1 MPHFKISSLSIMRCT
16 VFAAL
21 VTLVLAVI
29 AGTPTAV
36 KAEYPTRP
44 ITLMVGYSAGGSTD
58 MYARAF
64 TSFAHEYLGMPVV
77 VVNKPGAT
85 GMIAAKAVF
94 NARPDGYTLLNHS
107 GGGFLIKAS
116 IDGDRA
122 PVVPMRDLKVLG
134 GIGQAVTALVV
145 PKDSPFKSAK
155 DLVEYAKA
163 HPDKRLRWS
172 HPGRGST
179 KNLEGMLFLKQNGI
193 KAQDVPFKGG
203 SKARN
208 AVSAKQVDFSFI
220 AVQLLAGFE
229 SKLRALGVMS
239 NERDLIFKDIPT
251 LGEQGLPTLGVTN
264 PMIIWG
270 HRDLPKDVVAKLKE
284 GIKSVT
290 SSKGYK
296 KMTKKMGLSGS
307 YLSPKEAKAMIAV
320 IDKLMAPFIE
330 EMFHKK

>member
-1 MPHFKISSLSIMRCT
+1 MSHFKISSLSIKRLS
-16 VFAAL
+16 VFATL
-21 VTLVLAVI
+21 VTLTLAVI

-44 ITLMVGYSAGGSTD
+44 IALMVGFSAGGSTD

-64 TSFAHEYLGMPVV
+64 ASFAHEHLGVPLV

-85 GMIAAKAVF
+85 GMIAAKAVYG
-94 NARPDGYTLLNHS
+94 ARPDGHTLLNYS
-107 GGGFLIKAS
+107 GGGFFIKAT
-116 IDGDRA
+116 IDGNRA
-122 PVVPMRDLKVLG
+122 LVVPTRDLKVLG

-145 PKDSPFKSAK
+145 PMDSPFKSAK
-155 DLVEYAKA
+155 DLVDYAKA

-172 HPGRGST
+172 HPGRGSM
-179 KNLEGMLFLKQNGI
+179 KGLAGMLFLKQNGI

-208 AVSAKQVDFSFI
+208 AVVAKKVDFSFI
-220 AVQLLAGFE
+220 AVQLMAGFE
-229 SKLRALGVMS
+229 SKMRALGVMS
-239 NERDLIFKDIPT
+239 NKRDLINKDIPT
-251 LGEQGLPTLGVTN
+251 LGEQGLPAFDVAS

-270 HRDLPKDVVAKLKE
+270 HRDLPKDVVAKLEKA
-284 GIKSVT
+284 IKSVA

-307 YLSPKEAKAMIAV
+307 YFSPKEANAMIAV
-320 IDKLMAPFIE
+320 IDKLMTPFIE
-330 EMFHKK
+330 ETFHKK